1 MPGHAA
7 HSLHGGAAHFAVDV
21 FVDYLRF
28 FGLLTGAPGAA
39 ASRIS
44 EDAAAMCHGGMAL
57 AAVAVAVQWEN
68 LYCVAARASV
78 GRPPAREQPV
88 ACEHVPTALLIACR
102 AVCRRLQSCGLAAD
116 AAEADQEP
124 VRLIYSLMAFNEAEG
139 LSVAIAELAL
149 RAVWQDAHPTVRAA
163 SFVSVADVASMRRCV
178 DAAMAPTGTGTGARP
193 SAVCIPA
200 DLAVVTKY
208 PDMHLVSEA
217 GTTATAAAV
226 AGEATGQHVEEAA
239 VPEASPPSR
248 RRSLRLAMRSTRGR

>member
-7 HSLHGGAAHFAVDV
+7 HSLHGGAAHFAVEV

-44 EDAAAMCHGGMAL
+44 EVAAAMCHGGMAL

-68 LYCVAARASV
+68 SYCVAARASV
-78 GRPPAREQPV
+78 GRPPARERPV

-102 AVCRRLQSCGLAAD
+102 AVCLRLQSCGLAAD
-116 AAEADQEP
+116 TAEADQEP

-139 LSVAIAELAL
+139 LSVALAELAL

-163 SFVSVADVASMRRCV
+163 SLVSVADAASMRRCV
-178 DAAMAPTGTGTGARP
+178 DAAMAPTGARP

-200 DLAVVTKY
+200 DLAVASKY
-208 PDMHLVSEA
+208 RDMHLVFGA
-217 GTTATAAAV
+217 GTTATAAAATGV
-226 AGEATGQHVEEAA
+226 ATGQHVEAAA
-239 VPEASPPSR
+239 VPEATPPSR
-248 RRSLRLAMRSTRGR
+248 RRSLRLAMRNTQGR